1 MVKYFGDLI
10 NQNEKGGSII
20 NISSDLGVIAPDHR
34 IYNKT
39 KKIKNFKP
47 ISYSVSKHGLIGLTK
62 YLATYSEYKN
72 IRSNAICSSG
82 IFNDTK
88 NVDKDFISKL
98 KNTIPLNRLAKSN
111 DICSTLLW
119 LLSDSADFVNGSII
133 MVDGGRSTW

>member
-1 MVKYFGDLI
+1 MNIFEQLKEKKTPKNVKQFALY
-10 NQNEKGGSII
+10 
-20 NISSDLGVIAPDHR
+20 
-34 IYNKT
+34 
-39 KKIKNFKP
+39 IKSNDVKENDQPVKP
-47 ISYSVSKHGLIGLTK
+47 VTYSVVKHGIIGLTK